1 MSTARSDGRGI
12 PQRRRY
18 GNSHAGGTAA
28 NDVTPHG
35 TARPVSRPAGRSV
48 HAPLHAALDYR
59 ARRLYALLDDVRQR
73 DAALAAFDPASAQLL
88 RWWCATDSGRVRS
101 DNFNHAQ
108 RVAIMHTL
116 IAHALLRSD
125 DPATL
130 CRRACAP
137 DGDDTGDA
145 PPVDAR
151 YRLRLAPGS
160 GRRWVLQALL
170 IWRWAVACQHGA
182 PDAGAG
188 ARAGSAAATGDL
200 RLQLLAR
207 TPGLR
212 DRLQA
217 AIFGT
222 TARGIDDASVL
233 RHARLFLP
241 PAWRTD
247 FRAWLQTAASN
258 GALRIAAADSTA
270 LPGPFRLIAT
280 EGTRRLQIDL
290 LDAEAIDEVINE
302 ATAPLPAAA
311 AALAD
316 VSLAEAIRHG
326 ACKLPVL
333 APLPVTGAPLPAQ
346 PPRHPGLRPRLS
358 RMHHRLLQVGLAA
371 LAQRDGAFVALDPA
385 RRPRLLVLCAT
396 PTLRRAARRWLIDAG
411 IAREAFA
418 IAGDAALPAGAR
430 VVFDTLPPQAVA
442 ADARICAVVALRDH
456 RDAPSALRVAMAIA
470 AAGAA
475 SLWPEPDFA
484 ELRHENIERAV
495 QARPPRHLIDALTI
509 ADDPRCHR
517 DYVRLPQSRLPADP
531 VPAADDLF
539 PVPLR
544 EDAACFDLRLPA
556 PPCSDGP
563 AAPLDGL
570 IEGLTGESAGGPAG
584 TPAEGPRDPPRR
596 ILRRRHALAVRKS
609 VLAFAPCGAHDG
621 GLRRGFL
628 ECAEADPEIESHC
641 LLDPRRH
648 GARSREALLARGLD
662 ARGWPDAL
670 VRTADRVYLV
680 EFLPFCPTRPLPPTP
695 GERAVM
701 RWLGR
706 VAALPAALRE
716 ERHWWR
722 VCVPAPVFW
731 SWKRSGGSLGG
742 LLSMLVDAASPPP
755 EAPSVPTR
763 RTV

>member
-1 MSTARSDGRGI
+1 M
-12 PQRRRY
+12 
-18 GNSHAGGTAA
+18 
-28 NDVTPHG
+28 
-35 TARPVSRPAGRSV
+35 
-48 HAPLHAALDYR
+48 
-59 ARRLYALLDDVRQR
+59 LDDVRQR

-88 RWWCATDSGRVRS
+88 RWWCATDSSRVRS

-108 RVAIMHTL
+108 RAAITHTL

-130 CRRACAP
+130 CRRACTP
-137 DGDDTGDA
+137 DGDATGDEA
-145 PPVDAR
+145 PVDAR

-160 GRRWVLQALL
+160 GPRWVLQALL
-170 IWRWAVACQHGA
+170 VWRWAVARTHGA
-182 PDAGAG
+182 PDASGRGGTA
-188 ARAGSAAATGDL
+188 SAAGDL
-200 RLQLLAR
+200 RLQLLVR

-217 AIFGT
+217 AIFGA
-222 TARGIDDASVL
+222 TARGIDDPSVL

-241 PAWRTD
+241 PAWRAD
-247 FRAWLQTAASN
+247 FRAWLQTSASN
-258 GALRIAAADSTA
+258 GALWIAAADSSV

-290 LDAEAIDEVINE
+290 LDAEAIEEAINE
-302 ATAPLPAAA
+302 AIDTLPAGA

-333 APLPVTGAPLPAQ
+333 APLPATGAPLPAQ

-358 RMHHRLLQVGLAA
+358 RVHHRLLQIGLAA
-371 LAQRDGAFVALDPA
+371 ITQRDTAFVALDPT

-411 IAREAFA
+411 IARDAFA
-418 IAGDAALPAGAR
+418 IAGDTALPAGTR

-456 RDAPSALRVAMAIA
+456 RDPPSAVRVAMAIA

-484 ELRHENIERAV
+484 ELRHENLERAA
-495 QARPPRHLIDALTI
+495 QGRPPRHLIDALTI
-509 ADDPRCHR
+509 ADDPRCHG
-517 DYVRLPQSRLPADP
+517 DYLRLPQARPANDP
-531 VPAADDLF
+531 VPATDDLF

-544 EDAACFDLRLPA
+544 EDAARFDLRLPA

-563 AAPLDGL
+563 TAPLDGL
-570 IEGLTGESAGGPAG
+570 IDGLTESL
-584 TPAEGPRDPPRR
+584 RDPPRR
-596 ILRRRHALAVRKS
+596 ILRWRHALAVRKS

-716 ERHWWR
+716 ERHWCR
-722 VCVPAPVFW
+722 ASIPAPVFW
-731 SWKRSGGSLGG
+731 SWKRSGGTLGG
-742 LLSMLVDAASPPP
+742 LLSMLADTASPPP
-755 EAPSVPTR
+755 EASSVPPHR
-763 RTV
+763 AA